1 MNRKLIAVLAVLA
14 LACGVVMAAE
24 LENSTFGKL
33 SGNEIHCN
41 KITIKGV
48 QPMTNATATV
58 SLTLSSVAVTNAA
71 GTVSQCVT
79 GATGVVTI
87 TAQR

>member
-1 MNRKLIAVLAVLA
+1 MKKLLAVLA
-14 LACGVVMAAE
+14 LVSVCGIVRAQDFGNA
-24 LENSTFGKL
+24 TFGKL
-33 SGNEIHCN
+33 SGNEIQAS

-58 SLTLSSVAVTNAA
+58 ALTLQTVAVTNAA